1 MVLQDSA
8 REWLARY
15 RPDAEFQL
23 YALPSSH
30 PRGGGDMGYDVEGI
44 RTKTPAEHHEKES
57 RSLHFDRAGAKSAP
71 QKGRQAASC
80 IEIAIGRSNRIHLRL
95 DWRPIRVIRR

>member
-1 MVLQDSA
+1 
-8 REWLARY
+8 
-15 RPDAEFQL
+15 
-23 YALPSSH
+23 
-30 PRGGGDMGYDVEGI
+30 MGYDVEGI

-95 DWRPIRVIRR
+95 DWRPIRAIRRRLSPISFASPRQTFSLALHLRLARTTNARYT